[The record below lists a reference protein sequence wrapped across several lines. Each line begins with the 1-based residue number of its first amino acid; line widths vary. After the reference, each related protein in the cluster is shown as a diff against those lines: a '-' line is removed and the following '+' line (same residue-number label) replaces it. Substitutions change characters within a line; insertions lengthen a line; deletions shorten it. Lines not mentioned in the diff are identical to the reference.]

1 MSSGAIG
8 RAVVWLAAS
17 AWVVVAMAG
26 CGGPVAVSDSAAGIT
41 LIERSTGK
49 GDVALPYSKYRLA
62 NGLTVIL
69 HADDSDP
76 LVHVDVTYHV
86 GSAREQS
93 GQSGFAHF
101 FEHMMFQGSANVAD
115 EEHFR
120 LITEAGG
127 TLNGSTSS
135 DRTNYYQTVP
145 ANYLETV
152 LWLES
157 DRMGYLL
164 PAMTEAKFRVQQQT
178 VLNERGQRVDNVP
191 YGRVNETIDAA
202 LFGSDHPYGWP
213 TIGWREDIQ
222 RYQLADLEAFF
233 KRWYGPNNAVLT
245 IAGDF
250 DEAQALAWVTQY
262 FGPIAAGPA
271 VDKAV
276 KKLHRLDEDRYVTL
290 EDRIHLPMVAVSM
303 PTVVARHAD
312 EAPLDLLASVLGDGK
327 SSLLYR
333 NLVATGKAVSVR
345 VSHPCRELACN
356 FTVTAWLN
364 PESGASLGELHA
376 IIRQSLAQAAERG
389 VSADELL
396 KVQNGFEAG
405 LLHQLESVAGKASLL
420 ATGEIFAG
428 QPDQTAFDLG
438 RYRAVTAADVS
449 RVFNSYLRGKPA
461 VVISVVKPGL
471 SWQAVRPD
479 NFYTVQLAP
488 VDGLES
494 LLGPE
499 PSGLQ
504 LPQPVKASPG
514 RQRPVPTA
522 AVTVDEPLYWQ
533 AKLDN
538 GIPLLG
544 ITTDESPT
552 VNLLLTLEGGV
563 SSEAVNKDGAA
574 TLAARMLQES
584 TQNRSAEAMD
594 IAIARLGSSID
605 IRVTGRYTE
614 ISVFAL
620 ERHLDQTL
628 TLLRERL
635 FKPAFKADEFNRL
648 KARYRQELLHQ
659 QQVPAVRAEQEML
672 AVLYGHQRAGRPQGG
687 TPQSV
692 AALSL
697 QDVFDYY
704 RSSYSAGVASF
715 TVVGRLSDREWRAK
729 LNQFGQWKR
738 TPVTIYRPDPARF
751 PTDSAGRVRIVNL
764 PGSAQTAIR
773 VVRRALPYDV
783 SGDYFAA
790 RLMNYP
796 LGGAFN
802 SRLNLNLREDKG
814 YTYGAKSA
822 FVGGKHSGFFQIS
835 TDVADQA
842 SFAAATEILR
852 ELYRYQRE
860 GMTDAEVELMRSAM
874 LQSEALS
881 YESPQAK
888 ARFLAEVQRYGLQ
901 PGFTRQQAERLRTM
915 SRDELNAIAR
925 RWLAPREMTVI
936 LVGDGDLLRSQ
947 QRAGNPFVL
956 AVDNN

>member
-1 MSSGAIG
+1 MNVSVAGRTRVALALCVAVMAAI
-8 RAVVWLAAS
+8 
-17 AWVVVAMAG
+17 AG

-41 LIERSTGK
+41 LIERSAGK
-49 GDVALPYSKYRLA
+49 GELALPYSKYRLA

-101 FEHMMFQGSANVAD
+101 FEHMMFQGSANVGD

-145 ANYLETV
+145 ANYLGTV

-157 DRMGYLL
+157 DRMGFLL
-164 PAMTEAKFRVQQQT
+164 PALTEAKFRVQQET
-178 VLNERGQRVDNVP
+178 VLNERGQRVDNAP

-202 LFGSDHPYGWP
+202 LFGTDHPYGWP

-250 DEAQALAWVTQY
+250 DEAQTLAWVTQY

-271 VDKAV
+271 LDKPV
-276 KKLHRLDEDRYVTL
+276 KKLHRLDDSRYVTL
-290 EDRIHLPMVAVSM
+290 EDRIHLPLVAVSM

-333 NLVATGKAVSVR
+333 NLVATGKAVSVQ

-356 FTVTAWLN
+356 FTITALLN

-376 IIRQSLAQAAERG
+376 IINESLEQAARQG

-405 LLHQLESVAGKASLL
+405 LLHQLESVAGKASML
-420 ATGEIFAG
+420 AAGEIFSG
-428 QPDQTAFDLG
+428 HPDQTAFDLA

-449 RVFNSYLRGKPA
+449 RVFNSYLRDKPA
-461 VVISVVKPGL
+461 VVVSVVKPGL

-488 VDGLES
+488 VAGLDGLLDAEPPVAP
-494 LLGPE
+494 LLE
-499 PSGLQ
+499 
-504 LPQPVKASPG
+504 PVKASPE
-514 RQRPVPTA
+514 RARPRPGA
-522 AVTVDEPLYWQ
+522 PVTVEEPSFWQ
-533 AKLDN
+533 RKLDN
-538 GIPLLG
+538 GIAVTG
-544 ITTDESPT
+544 ITSDESPT
-552 VNLLLTLEGGV
+552 VNLLLSLEGGI
-563 SSEAVNKDGAA
+563 SSEAPGKDGTA
-574 TLAARMLQES
+574 TLAARMLEES

-594 IAIARLGSSID
+594 LALARLGSRID
-605 IRVTGRYTE
+605 IRVTDRYTE

-620 ERHLDQTL
+620 ERNLDETL
-628 TLLRERL
+628 KLLRERL
-635 FKPAFKADEFNRL
+635 FKPAFKASEFRRL
-648 KARYRQELLHQ
+648 QARYGQELLHQ
-659 QQVPAVRAEQEML
+659 QQLPAVRAEQEVRE
-672 AVLYGHQRAGRPQGG
+672 VLWGHQRVGRPLGG
-687 TPQSV
+687 SPQAV
-692 AALSL
+692 AGLSL

-704 RSSYSAGVASF
+704 RNSYSAGVASF
-715 TVVGRLSDREWRAK
+715 TVVGRLSDEEWRDK

-738 TPVTIYRPDPARF
+738 TPVTLYRPDPARF
-751 PTDSAGRVRIVNL
+751 PTDMVGRVRLVNL
-764 PGSAQTAIR
+764 PGSAQTTVR
-773 VVRRALPYDV
+773 VVRRALPYDA

-822 FVGGKHSGFFQIS
+822 FVGGKHSGLFQVA
-835 TDVADQA
+835 TDVADHA

-860 GMTDAEVELMRSAM
+860 GMTEAELELMRSAV
-874 LQSEALS
+874 LQGEVLS

-888 ARFLAEVQRYGLQ
+888 ARFLAEVQRNGLQ
-901 PGFTRQQAERLRTM
+901 PGFTREQAARLKAMTRE
-915 SRDELNAIAR
+915 ELAAVAK

>member
-1 MSSGAIG
+1 M
-8 RAVVWLAAS
+8 RQTHAVQAPAWLAVTALTLMLL
-17 AWVVVAMAG
+17 VG
-26 CGGPVAVSDSAAGIT
+26 CGAPVAVSEQGEGIT
-41 LIERSTGK
+41 LIERSAGK
-49 GDVALPYSKYRLA
+49 GELALPYSKYRLA
-62 NGLTVIL
+62 NGLTLIL
-69 HADDSDP
+69 HPDDSEP

-127 TLNGSTSS
+127 TLNGSTNS

-145 ANYLETV
+145 ANYLEMV

-164 PAMTEAKFRVQQQT
+164 PAMTEAKFRVQQET
-178 VLNERGQRVDNVP
+178 VLNERGQRVDNAP
-191 YGRVNETIDAA
+191 YGRVSETIDAA

-250 DEAQALAWVTQY
+250 DEAQALAWVSQY

-271 VDKAV
+271 VEKPV
-276 KKLHRLDEDRYVTL
+276 KKLHRLDADRYVTL

-345 VSHPCRELACN
+345 VAHPCRELACN
-356 FTVTAWLN
+356 FTVTALLN

-376 IIRQSLAQAAERG
+376 IIVDSLEQVARQG
-389 VSADELL
+389 VTADELL

-405 LLHQLESVAGKASLL
+405 LARQLETVAGKASLL
-420 ATGEIFAG
+420 AAGETFAG

-461 VVISVVKPGL
+461 VVVSVVAPGV

-488 VDGLES
+488 VDGLEA

-499 PSGLQ
+499 SSNLQ
-504 LPQPVKASPG
+504 LPQPVKAAQ
-514 RQRPVPTA
+514 RQRPA
-522 AVTVDEPLYWQ
+522 AAAPVSVDEPPFWQ
-533 AKLDN
+533 SKLDN

-544 ITTDESPT
+544 ITTTESPT

-563 SSEAVNKDGAA
+563 FSEAPGKDGVA
-574 TLAARMLQES
+574 TLAARMLEES

-594 IAIARLGSSID
+594 LAIARLGSRID
-605 IRVTGRYTE
+605 IRVNGRYTE

-620 ERHLDQTL
+620 ERNLDQTL

-635 FKPAFKADEFNRL
+635 FKPAFKAEEFNRL

-659 QQVPAVRAEQEML
+659 QQLPAARAEQEAL
-672 AVLYGHQRAGRPQGG
+672 AALFGHQRAGRPSGG
-687 TPQSV
+687 SPESV

-704 RSSYSAGVASF
+704 RSSYSAGAASF
-715 TVVGRLSDREWRAK
+715 TVVGRLSASQWYAK

-738 TPVTIYRPDPARF
+738 APLTIYRPDPARF
-751 PTDSAGRVRIVNL
+751 PTDTAGRVRIVSL

-773 VVRRALPYDV
+773 VVRRAMPFDV

-790 RLMNYP
+790 RIMNYP

-822 FVGGKHSGFFQIS
+822 FVGGKHSGLFQVT
-835 TDVADQA
+835 TDVADHA
-842 SFAAATEILR
+842 AFAAATEILR
-852 ELYRYQRE
+852 ELYRYQRD
-860 GMTDAEVELMRSAM
+860 GMTDAELELVRSAL
-874 LQSEALS
+874 LQGEVLS

-901 PGFTRQQAERLRTM
+901 PGFTRQQAERLRSM
-915 SRDELNAIAR
+915 SRDELNAIAK
-925 RWLAPREMTVI
+925 RWLAPRDMTLI

-956 AVDNN
+956 AVDNQ